1 MKLDIVLTFIFIL
14 LLIILYVFTTI
25 NQKIRDFLTYLLS
38 INSHFPFN
46 NEFDFA
52 MVFDDV
58 FHKYSFLSD

>member
-1 MKLDIVLTFIFIL
+1 M

-25 NQKIRDFLTYLLS
+25 NQKIRNFLTYLLS